1 MSGMTETRPRRIYFD
16 ANAFIELIEKN
27 SANTMRLARLFGGWE
42 WQDHLVI
49 TSEITFAEVLVK
61 PIAIAVET
69 GDYTLHDLYQ
79 RILSVEPGVTDIIP
93 VTRTIW
99 QRAAL
104 VRAQLKRF
112 ADVAIKLPDAV
123 HLAASLE
130 GRCDTFITNDRG
142 LQTAV
147 RAIAERRGMSEADP
161 PPSLKRL
168 VTFADAELDQLASD
182 LECP

>member
-1 MSGMTETRPRRIYFD
+1 MTETHARRIYFD
-16 ANAFIELIEKN
+16 ANVYIELIEKN
-27 SANTMRLARLFGGWE
+27 SATTLQLARLFGGWE
-42 WQDHLVI
+42 WQNHLVI

-61 PIAIAVET
+61 PIATAVET
-69 GDYTLHDLYQ
+69 NDYSLHDLYQ
-79 RILSVEPGVTDIIP
+79 RALSVQPGVTDMIP
-93 VTRTIW
+93 ITKATW

-112 ADVAIKLPDAV
+112 ADITIKLPDAV
-123 HLAASLE
+123 HIAAALE

-147 RAIAERRGMSEADP
+147 RAITERRGMSESDLP
-161 PPSLKRL
+161 TVLKRL
-168 VTFADAELDQLASD
+168 VTFSAAELDALAGE